1 MSDLRLNSEGDL
13 DITQGK
19 LTLIDTQ
26 QELLKQ
32 KLTIT
37 LNTYRGEWF
46 LNTQRGIPY
55 LQVIL
60 KKGTPKA
67 LVDSIFYQ
75 TILSYEDILNITE
88 FNSSV
93 TKGVYYLSFKA
104 TVVSG
109 EIITLEQDMIIA

>member
-1 MSDLRLNSEGDL
+1 MSDLRLNAGGDL
-13 DITQGK
+13 EIVGGK
-19 LTLIDTQ
+19 LALINSQ

-32 KLTIT
+32 QLTIT

-75 TILSYEDILNITE
+75 AILDYDAILNITE
-88 FNSSV
+88 FESSI
-93 TKGVYYLSFKA
+93 TKGVYSLMFRA
-104 TVVSG
+104 TVESG
-109 EIITLEQDMIIA
+109 EIITLEQDLIIA